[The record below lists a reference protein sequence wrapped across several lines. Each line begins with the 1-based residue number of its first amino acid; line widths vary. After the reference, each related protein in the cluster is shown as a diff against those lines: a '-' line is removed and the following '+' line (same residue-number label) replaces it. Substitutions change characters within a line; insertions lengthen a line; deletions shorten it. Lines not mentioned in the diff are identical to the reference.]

1 MEEGNP
7 VQPPVKRN
15 RRSSSDALFNILT
28 ILIGLAI
35 LLVLVFT
42 AIIFTNPN
50 SALNPFAPP
59 TIPPMIVLPSAT
71 ATPLRIA
78 ATWTPT
84 PTNIPT
90 ETPTPLPPTETPTI
104 TNTFSMPLPRI
115 TGSVSPSPTVSSKF
129 SFVPQA
135 DPIAVDA
142 TIFNPSRT
150 CDWTGI
156 AGQIVDLRG
165 RPVIGVTVHLTG
177 FFAGKSVDI
186 ITLSG
191 LYRQYGESGYEFDL
205 GTKPVNTQNLLQLE
219 LEDQAGLPLSD
230 KIYISTYSDC
240 AKNLIV
246 VNFKQVK

>member
-1 MEEGNP
+1 MEEENP
-7 VQPPVKRN
+7 VQPPAKKS
-15 RRSSSDALFNILT
+15 RRPSSDALFNILT
-28 ILIGLAI
+28 ILICLAI
-35 LLVLVFT
+35 LIVLIFT
-42 AIIFTNPN
+42 AIIFTNPG

-59 TIPPMIVLPSAT
+59 TIPPAIVLPSAT

-84 PTNIPT
+84 LTTMPT
-90 ETPTPLPPTETPTI
+90 ETATQIPPSETPTI
-104 TNTFSMPLPRI
+104 TNTFTLPI
-115 TGSVSPSPTVSSKF
+115 PHVTGSVSPSPTVSSDF
-129 SFVPQA
+129 SFIPQA

-156 AGQIVDLRG
+156 AGQVVDLRG

-205 GTKPVNTQNLLQLE
+205 GTKPVNTQNLLKLE

-230 KIYISTYSDC
+230 KISIDTYADC
-240 AKNLIV
+240 TKNLIV